1 MNDSNSIDD
10 NQYKAT
16 DSYPPRWFGFKGR
29 ITRSRWWA
37 FNALYAGIFVCV
49 MAVVVFSLLSEGV
62 VWSGAIS
69 NAMEKS
75 IIIFGVLLTILLLGI
90 NAQRLH
96 DIGNGYSGWWQLA
109 LLVTSET
116 LFAVSGALNT
126 EQDMILVIMFGFFG
140 VCVWVG
146 IFGCIPGN
154 PEKNKYGDP
163 PPRKR

>member
-10 NQYKAT
+10 NKAT

-37 FNALYAGIFVCV
+37 FHILYVGILLCIT
-49 MAVVVFSLLSEGV
+49 AVIRFSLLSEGV
-62 VWSGAIS
+62 VWSDAIDNAADKIIAILGA
-69 NAMEKS
+69 
-75 IIIFGVLLTILLLGI
+75 LLNILFIGI

-96 DIGNGYSGWWQLA
+96 DIGNGYSGWWQLILLAA
-109 LLVTSET
+109 LET
-116 LFAVSGALNT
+116 LIVALNMVTLEQGLIFGALIFLT
-126 EQDMILVIMFGFFG
+126 AG
-140 VCVWVG
+140 VWVG
-146 IFGCIPGN
+146 VFGCIPGN